1 MRQLLRSLLAGLL
14 LALLLRP
21 PAAWRMRPPAHFW
34 WLLLL
39 AIGVSAWRDWWL
51 LDGPARFYAEGLQG
65 DALGALL
72 VLAASVGAAN
82 VFGQRVLAWS
92 IAVHASAAS
101 VWIGLGL
108 VGARLL
114 VGRIDGL
121 SPQAA
126 ASGLLALTCAWWAL
140 ALLRVLS
147 YALVGTRWLPRLAAS
162 ALAAALTLGPF
173 FAIDSARYWYPDYEA
188 LAAQAE
194 SGPEEEAGS
203 REVRGSAE
211 ALMYAQ
217 PELVEQALQAL
228 RPGEPGVVDAF
239 LVAFG
244 GDANEDVFR
253 NEVLYAERLFAQ
265 RFGMQARTLVLLNHP
280 DTTGERPLATLSNL
294 RRALAG
300 VAARMQRDEDLLVLF
315 ATTHGSEDHELY
327 VDLQPLPLDQI
338 DPDDLR
344 GALDGAGIDWR
355 VLVVSACYS
364 GGFVDALR
372 SPQALVI
379 TAARADRSSFGCGAE
394 SELTYFGRAFLVEA
408 LNRTQSF
415 VQAFELAQ
423 RRVARMEKAED
434 FDPSE
439 PQIDIGTQIEAKL
452 AAWESTLPQAPRVAW
467 KE

>member
-1 MRQLLRSLLAGLL
+1 MRQLLRSLAAGLL
-14 LALLLRP
+14 LALMLRP

-39 AIGVSAWRDWWL
+39 AIGVSAWRDWWM
-51 LDGPARFYAEGLQG
+51 LDGPTRFFAEGVQG

-72 VLAASVGAAN
+72 VLAASVGAAHLL
-82 VFGQRVLAWS
+82 GQRVQAWS

-108 VGARLL
+108 VGVRLL
-114 VGRIDGL
+114 VARLDVL
-121 SPQAA
+121 SPQVA
-126 ASGLLALTCAWWAL
+126 ASGLLALTCAWWTL
-140 ALLRVLS
+140 ALLRLLS
-147 YALVGTRWLPRLAAS
+147 YTLAGTRLLPRLAVAT
-162 ALAAALTLGPF
+162 LAATLTLGPF
-173 FAIDSARYWYPDYEA
+173 FVIESTRYWYPDYEA
-188 LAAQAE
+188 LAAQ
-194 SGPEEEAGS
+194 SGTEQEARETS

-217 PELVEQALQAL
+217 PDLVDHALQAL
-228 RPGEPGVVDAF
+228 RPGEPGMVDAF

-300 VAARMQRDEDLLVLF
+300 LAARMQRDEDLLVLF

-372 SPQALVI
+372 SPQTLVI

-415 VQAFELAQ
+415 VQAFEMAR
-423 RRVARMEKAED
+423 RRVAKREKAED
-434 FDPSE
+434 FEASE
-439 PQIDIGTQIEAKL
+439 PQIEIGSQIAAKL
-452 AAWESTLPQAPRVAW
+452 ATWESTLPQAPRVEW